1 MASSRVLRM
10 TCSSSGLSVHRQWFV
25 FQYITSGVSVKF
37 VRSVA
42 MRFKGNKLDMHEI
55 SNSQAYQG
63 TFSLRGRCK
72 ELWMK
77 KRVAVVF
84 GSRSV
89 EHEVSII
96 TAVQAM
102 NSLDEEQFEVVPLY
116 VSKEGAWF
124 TGEALKTMDV
134 FRDLVSLPGKAQRV
148 QLQPFAGKSTFV
160 VQAPRRGFM
169 GRGIDVEPLAVD
181 VALLCNHGT
190 NGCLLYTSDAAD

>member
-1 MASSRVLRM
+1 MASNRVFRM
-10 TCSSSGLSVHRQWFV
+10 TCSSSGLSFHRQWFV

-42 MRFKGNKLDMHEI
+42 MRFKGNKLNMHEI
-55 SNSQAYQG
+55 SNSQAFQG
-63 TFSLRGRCK
+63 TFSLQGRCK
-72 ELWMK
+72 ELCMK

-116 VSKEGAWF
+116 AVSY
-124 TGEALKTMDV
+124 THLT
-134 FRDLVSLPGKAQRV
+134 LPTIYSV
-148 QLQPFAGKSTFV
+148 
-160 VQAPRRGFM
+160 
-169 GRGIDVEPLAVD
+169 
-181 VALLCNHGT
+181 
-190 NGCLLYTSDAAD
+190 